1 MNPSNESKIGNL
13 FKSYIEQEELH
24 DKSNNEKNKIF
35 LLFKEY
41 FKSIMTGLVEC
52 LESAEQ
58 ESKIKNKN

>member
-1 MNPSNESKIGNL
+1 M
-13 FKSYIEQEELH
+13 
-24 DKSNNEKNKIF
+24 NEKEFNISEVIEG
-35 LLFKEY
+35 LTSSDNEY